1 MRSNVFDGGRLVQ
14 FMRRQVAMHQQTA
27 LIAAGAV
34 LGALLVISLLVGAFN
49 RQGVPD
55 LIGLYHTV
63 FFLGGYVFA
72 SQVFGELHSPQRSYT
87 YLTLPVS
94 TAEKLVGSWLLVSV
108 GFVVV
113 YWAVIFLIY
122 ALANLVSNW
131 PHDPQQ
137 LFNHDFVN
145 SVVAFLVTQTIFFL
159 GACYFRK
166 NNFLKTLFALFVVAL
181 VIGLYTGGLGWLVLS
196 KEGNINFNP
205 SNDGEQIGETIGQ
218 IATVLFRYVLGPFML
233 IVSYFRL
240 KERQA

>member
-14 FMRRQVAMHQQTA
+14 FMRRQAAMHLQPA

-34 LGALLVISLLVGAFN
+34 FGAMLVISLLVGAFN

-55 LIGLYHTV
+55 LLGLYHTV

-113 YWAVIFLIY
+113 YWVVAFLIY
-122 ALANLVSNW
+122 VLANLVSDW

-137 LFNHDFVN
+137 MFNRDFFH

-181 VIGLYTGGLGWLVLS
+181 VVGLYTGGLAWLVLS
-196 KEGNINFNP
+196 KEGNINFDH
-205 SNDGEQIGETIGQ
+205 STGYDTGKVIGQ
-218 IATVLFRYVLGPFML
+218 IATALFRYVLGPFML

>member
-14 FMRRQVAMHQQTA
+14 FMRRQAAMHQQPA

-34 LGALLVISLLVGAFN
+34 LGALLVISVLVAVFN
-49 RQGVPD
+49 PQGVPD
-55 LIGLYHTV
+55 LLGLYHTV

-94 TAEKLVGSWLLVSV
+94 TAEKLVGSWLLVSL
-108 GFVVV
+108 GYVVV
-113 YWAVIFLIY
+113 YWVAAFLLY
-122 ALANLVSNW
+122 VVANLASNW

-137 LFNHDFVN
+137 MFNQDFWH

-166 NNFLKTLFALFVVAL
+166 NNFLKTLFALFVVVL
-181 VIGLYTGGLGWLVLS
+181 VVGLYSGLLAWAVLN
-196 KEGNINFNP
+196 KDGNIDF
-205 SNDGEQIGETIGQ
+205 GQGEGYEAGRVIEQI
-218 IATVLFRYVLGPFML
+218 AKVFFRYVLGPFML

-240 KERQA
+240 KERQV

>member
-14 FMRRQVAMHQQTA
+14 FMRRQAAMHQQPA

-49 RQGVPD
+49 QNDVRQLP
-55 LIGLYHTV
+55 GLYHAV

-94 TAEKLVGSWLLVSV
+94 TAEKLVGSWLLVSL
-108 GFVVV
+108 GYVVV
-113 YWAVIFLIY
+113 YWLAAFLIY
-122 ALANLVSNW
+122 TVANLVADW
-131 PHDPQQ
+131 PHDPHQM
-137 LFNHDFVN
+137 FNGDFFR
-145 SVVAFLVTQTIFFL
+145 SVGSFLVTQTIFFL

-181 VIGLYTGGLGWLVLS
+181 VVGLYTGGLAWLVLS
-196 KEGNINFNP
+196 KEGNINF
-205 SNDGEQIGETIGQ
+205 SHNDAGNRIGETIEQ
-218 IATVLFRYVLGPFML
+218 VADAFFRYVLGPFML

>member
-14 FMRRQVAMHQQTA
+14 FMRRQAAMHQQPA

-34 LGALLVISLLVGAFN
+34 LGALLVISLLVALFN
-49 RQGVPD
+49 RQGVPG
-55 LIGLYHTV
+55 LLGLYYAV

-94 TAEKLVGSWLLVSV
+94 TAEKLLGSWLLVSLGYV
-108 GFVVV
+108 IG
-113 YWAVIFLIY
+113 YWAVVFLIY
-122 ALANLVSNW
+122 LVANMIANW
-131 PHDPQQ
+131 PHDPLQ
-137 LFNHDFVN
+137 LFNRDFFQLVL
-145 SVVAFLVTQTIFFL
+145 AFLSTQTIFFL

-181 VIGLYTGGLGWLVLS
+181 VVGLYTGLLAWAVLN
-196 KEGNINFNP
+196 KDGNVNISP
-205 SNDGEQIGETIGQ
+205 NDGSRAEEVIQRV
-218 IATVLFRYVLGPFML
+218 ADVFFKYVLGPFML

>member
-14 FMRRQVAMHQQTA
+14 FMRRQAAMHQQPA

-34 LGALLVISLLVGAFN
+34 LGALLVISLLVGVFN
-49 RQGVPD
+49 RNDVPD
-55 LIGLYHTV
+55 LRGLYHAV

-72 SQVFGELHSPQRSYT
+72 SQVFGELHSPQRSST

-108 GFVVV
+108 GYVVV

-122 ALANLVSNW
+122 TVANLVADW

-137 LFNHDFVN
+137 LFDGDFFR
-145 SVVAFLVTQTIFFL
+145 SVGSFLVTQTIFFL

-181 VIGLYTGGLGWLVLS
+181 VVGLYTGGLAWLVLN
-196 KEGNINFNP
+196 KDGNINF
-205 SNDGEQIGETIGQ
+205 SHNDPGEQIGETIGQ
-218 IATVLFRYVLGPFML
+218 IADAFFRYVFGPFML

>member
-1 MRSNVFDGGRLVQ
+1 
-14 FMRRQVAMHQQTA
+14 
-27 LIAAGAV
+27 
-34 LGALLVISLLVGAFN
+34 VGVFN
-49 RQGVPD
+49 RQGVHD
-55 LIGLYHTV
+55 LLGLYHTV

-94 TAEKLVGSWLLVSV
+94 TAEKLVGSWLLVSL

-113 YWAVIFLIY
+113 YWLAAFLIY
-122 ALANLVSNW
+122 VLANLVSNW

-137 LFNHDFVN
+137 MFNRDFFH

-181 VIGLYTGGLGWLVLS
+181 VVGLYTGGVAWLVLD
-196 KEGNINFNP
+196 KEGGNINFGQ
-205 SNDGEQIGETIGQ
+205 DEGYQAGKVIEQ
-218 IATVLFRYVLGPFML
+218 IATVFFRYVLGPFML